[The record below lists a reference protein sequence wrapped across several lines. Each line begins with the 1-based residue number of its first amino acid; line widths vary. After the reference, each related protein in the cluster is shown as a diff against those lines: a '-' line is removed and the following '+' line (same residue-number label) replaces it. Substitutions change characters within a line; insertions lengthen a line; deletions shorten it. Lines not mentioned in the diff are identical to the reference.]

1 MSTPMPLQLRTRQ
14 VGPWSMN
21 TYALACPVTNESV
34 LIDPGADPETLA
46 EMLSD
51 TTPIAILLTH
61 THPDHVGALDEMRA
75 RLGVPVAAFDGPHL
89 NDMPLDVD
97 IPLHDGDS
105 FTVGRYRLLVH
116 HAPGHIADQVCFA
129 IQNDG
134 RCLVGDTLFD
144 GGPGKTWSAE
154 GFRQTLDTLRRVVLP
169 WPDRTLCYP
178 GHGPSFRLGDR
189 RAQIEAFLARDHGDF
204 FGDAAWG
211 LGPGGASDPTSA
223 SSRARAGFACR

>member
-116 HAPGHIADQVCFA
+116 HAPGHIADQVCFF
-129 IQNDG
+129 IQNDMRG
-134 RCLVGDTLFD
+134 LVGDTLFD

-189 RAQIEAFLARDHGDF
+189 RAQIEAFLARDYGDF
-204 FGDAAWG
+204 FGDAAWEMG
-211 LGPGGASDPTSA
+211 RQG
-223 SSRARAGFACR
+223 

>member
-1 MSTPMPLQLRTRQ
+1 MSSPMPLQLRTRQ

-21 TYALACPVTNESV
+21 TYALACPVTDQSV
-34 LIDPGADPETLA
+34 LIDPGADPGTLT
-46 EMLSD
+46 EMLSG

-75 RLGVPVAAFDGPHL
+75 RLGLPVAAFDGPHL
-89 NDMPLDVD
+89 DNMPLDVD
-97 IPLHDGDS
+97 IPLHDGDT
-105 FTVGRYRLLVH
+105 FTVGRYHLLIH
-116 HAPGHIADQVCFA
+116 HAPGHIADQVCFY
-129 IQNDG
+129 IQNDV

-154 GFRQTLDTLRRVVLP
+154 GFRQTLHTLRRVVLP
-169 WPDRTLCYP
+169 WPDNTLCYP

-204 FGDAAWG
+204 FGDAAWEMG
-211 LGPGGASDPTSA
+211 Q
-223 SSRARAGFACR
+223 AG

>member
-1 MSTPMPLQLRTRQ
+1 MSSPMPLQLRTRQ

-21 TYALACPVTNESV
+21 TYALACPVTDQSV
-34 LIDPGADPETLA
+34 LIDPGADPGTLT
-46 EMLSD
+46 EMLSG

-75 RLGVPVAAFDGPHL
+75 RLGLPVAAFDGPHL
-89 NDMPLDVD
+89 DNMPLDVD
-97 IPLHDGDS
+97 IPLHDGDT
-105 FTVGRYRLLVH
+105 FTVGRYHLLIH
-116 HAPGHIADQVCFA
+116 HAPGHIADQVCFY
-129 IQNDG
+129 IQNDV

-154 GFRQTLDTLRRVVLP
+154 GFRQTLHTLRRVVLP
-169 WPDRTLCYP
+169 WPDNTLCYP

-204 FGDAAWG
+204 FGDAAWEVG
-211 LGPGGASDPTSA
+211 QEG
-223 SSRARAGFACR
+223 

>member
-75 RLGVPVAAFDGPHL
+75 RLGVPVATFDGPHL

-116 HAPGHIADQVCFA
+116 HAPGHIADHVCFY
-129 IQNDG
+129 IQNDV

-204 FGDAAWG
+204 FGDAAWEMG
-211 LGPGGASDPTSA
+211 Q
-223 SSRARAGFACR
+223 AG

>member
-1 MSTPMPLQLRTRQ
+1 MSSPMPLQLRTRQ
-14 VGPWSMN
+14 VGPWAMN

-34 LIDPGADPETLA
+34 LVDPGADPETLA

-61 THPDHVGALDEMRA
+61 THPDHIGALDEMRA

-129 IQNDG
+129 IQNDA

-189 RAQIEAFLARDHGDF
+189 RAQIEAFLARDYGDF
-204 FGDAAWG
+204 FGDAAWEMG
-211 LGPGGASDPTSA
+211 RQG
-223 SSRARAGFACR
+223 

>member
-1 MSTPMPLQLRTRQ
+1 MSSPMPLQLRTRQ

-75 RLGVPVAAFDGPHL
+75 RLGVPVAAFDGPHH
-89 NDMPLDVD
+89 NDMSLSVE
-97 IPLHDGDS
+97 IPLHDGDV

-129 IQNDG
+129 IQNDV

-169 WPDRTLCYP
+169 WPDNTLCYP

-204 FGDAAWG
+204 FGDASWEMGQA
-211 LGPGGASDPTSA
+211 A
-223 SSRARAGFACR
+223 